1 MVPQVENP
9 WVKQEAEGNYVVGT
23 GSFSSQ
29 ENMQKMFPGLI
40 PREEGTKALTF
51 SLFSLFSTPTY
62 ICHLGGILRLFLNM
76 LQSELSALHNS

>member
-1 MVPQVENP
+1 M
-9 WVKQEAEGNYVVGT
+9 KQEAEGNYVVGT

-62 ICHLGGILRLFLNM
+62 ICHLGVEKR
-76 LQSELSALHNS
+76 EKREKVRALVPSS